1 MRKIL
6 ISIAYICLLISTV
19 QAQITLIPDPYFES
33 KLISL
38 GVDSDGAINGQILS
52 SDAAAVTYLDIGNS
66 NNQGWITDLIGIDSF
81 VNLVYLS
88 CSGNQITSL
97 SLNNLP
103 LLRKLRVTSNQLTTL
118 NLSSTV
124 NLDTL
129 WASNNLITT
138 IDLSSC
144 VNLVELRF
152 TGNLITT
159 LDLSNNV
166 NLEYIYCYSNE
177 LDSIE
182 FSTHPNLTFMSCWGN
197 NLNTIDFSGMPN
209 LYSLYCHDNKI
220 TEFDLSN
227 VPNLRT
233 FYCQDN
239 RLPEIDL
246 SFSTYLDY
254 FNCSDNLLSS
264 LDFAGASNI
273 SELSCKN
280 NYFNTLDV
288 TGIFTLYNFDSRGN
302 SPGLRICV
310 NDIVAA
316 QNAPNWD
323 KDPAASYTLSCALPN
338 VEGQVSVDTNS
349 NCVVDSLEQG
359 LSSCIIEWKDS
370 VSSQVYYTITNPNG
384 AYSVGLPMGT
394 YYTKITTPNIYWV
407 PCLDSQIVHILSSGS
422 VSSSDW
428 AINDVINCPYVTV
441 DISAPFLRM
450 TGGGSSY
457 SVSYCNNGTLPASN
471 VYVEVNL
478 DPALNFISS
487 SIPFSAQV
495 GNVYTFNIGAL
506 PMGDCGSF
514 YIQVVV
520 DTSAQFQQ
528 THCTEAHIFPDSF
541 CVPVWS
547 GPIVDGSA
555 VCNIDTISF
564 FIDNIGSAMLGPHQY
579 TIIEDDIAMRVG
591 TIQLGA
597 GQSTV
602 IEQEVR
608 LSKTYRIEIEQAVG
622 FPPILG
628 DPVFSIAV
636 EGCNPLSNG
645 SFNTGFI
652 TQFPNGNSSPF
663 IAVDCQQN
671 VASYDPNDKAAQP
684 EGYGVQ
690 HYIEKNSPID
700 YKIRFQNTGTDTAFN
715 IIIIDT
721 LSAYLDLTSL
731 QMGASSH
738 AHTWEIIDS
747 NTLKVTF
754 ANVVLVDSNANE
766 ALSHGFFR
774 YRINQKTNNSLG
786 SLIENQAAIYFDY
799 NPPIF
804 TNTTF
809 HTIGENFVPLVLTI
823 EDIYEES
830 IEVTAFPNPFN
841 YSTTIKVEGK
851 EYGEL
856 ELSVFDITGRM
867 MTKRQS
873 TSSNQI
879 QLSRGNLQAGIYFYE
894 LKGDGKLLNTG
905 KLLVQ

>member
-182 FSTHPNLTFMSCWGN
+182 FSTHPNLTFMSCWEN

-407 PCLDSQIVHILSSGS
+407 SCLDSQIVHILSSGS

-823 EDIYEES
+823 ENIYEES